1 MRKHKSIGNV
11 LIDLTP
17 LLDVVFIVLLVV
29 VCQLQ
34 HTKSDIAQD
43 KADLADQQAAIETQK
58 EQYEDQLDSLGNV
71 TDYVSFISVNAHFE
85 SDLVTRH
92 LTVMNSDKESVIPE
106 IAELRGTSVSEGF
119 TDLRNYLED
128 YLQEDP
134 DRMIVLSLNEGD
146 EDILYR
152 DEKEIKRIF
161 NELSSEYPNIRQ
173 K

>member
-92 LTVMNSDKESVIPE
+92 ITVMNSDKESVIPE

>member
-1 MRKHKSIGNV
+1 MRKHRSIGNV

-34 HTKSDIAQD
+34 YTKSDMAQA
-43 KADLADQQAAIETQK
+43 KADIEDQKAAVERQK
-58 EQYEDQLDSLGNV
+58 EQYDDQRDSLDNI
-71 TDYVSFISVNAHFE
+71 TDYVSFISVNAHFD

-92 LTVMNSDKESVIPE
+92 IEVMNSDKESVIPE
-106 IAELRGTSVSEGF
+106 IAELKGTSVTDGY
-119 TDLRNYLED
+119 TDLRNYIEG
-128 YLQEDP
+128 YLQEDSE
-134 DRMIVLSLNEGD
+134 RMVVLSLNEGD

-152 DEKEIKRIF
+152 DEKEIKQIF
-161 NELSSEYPNIRQ
+161 NTLSSEYSNVRQ